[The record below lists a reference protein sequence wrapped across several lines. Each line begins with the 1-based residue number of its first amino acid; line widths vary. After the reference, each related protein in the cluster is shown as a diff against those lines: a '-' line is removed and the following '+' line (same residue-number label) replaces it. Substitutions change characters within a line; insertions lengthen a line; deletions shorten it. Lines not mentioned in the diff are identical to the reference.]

1 MIIVIKP
8 WILLIVVM
16 CFSVTP
22 LSGYISQHLLNFGS
36 DITHIFI
43 PVTSMSILSDFT
55 DKYFDGRIID
65 RLMLQMGIFKPKACY
80 CLFNLCLVYQNL
92 TESGAS
98 E

>member
-1 MIIVIKP
+1 
-8 WILLIVVM
+8 M

-22 LSGYISQHLLNFGS
+22 LSGCISQHSLNFGS

-55 DKYFDGRIID
+55 DKYFDGTILGRIID

-80 CLFNLCLVYQNL
+80 CLLNLCLVYQNL